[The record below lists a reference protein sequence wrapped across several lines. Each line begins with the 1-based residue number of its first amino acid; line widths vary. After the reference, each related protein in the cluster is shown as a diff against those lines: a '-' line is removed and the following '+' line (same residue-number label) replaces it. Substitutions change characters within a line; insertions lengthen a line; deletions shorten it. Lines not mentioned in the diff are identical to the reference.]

1 MRKVLVSVLLLA
13 VALTAFAGCSEED
26 ERSDLNLYSEASY
39 DNESRFVPNEEESK
53 ETSSSESNASGEEN
67 PGAESGESGEN
78 NDPLSGEFVVKDK
91 KYTFEGNDL
100 VIVNVEN
107 KTNKNYSVTIT
118 GTYLDKDGNV
128 LQTETQTFDQ
138 YYPGFSQ
145 YFLFEPKMQFDKFTY
160 TFDAKESHDPICLKG
175 IGLKYNG
182 IHENLMAIDVEMAKG
197 NYTKY
202 PTVLAGYSLEHTGT
216 TEVNVWVRWLL
227 VNENGNIL
235 FSFDRNVRFYPGDK
249 YENGE
254 TSYILYQTKDEE
266 LQYPEEWKTMQ
277 AIPVFIDYTTDMQH
291 LWPFQFPS

>member
-1 MRKVLVSVLLLA
+1 MKKFLALFLIATIVLTS
-13 VALTAFAGCSEED
+13 FAGCSEEG
-26 ERSDLNLYSEASY
+26 ESSDLNIYSEASY
-39 DNESRFVPNEEESK
+39 DNESRFVPEEESK
-53 ETSSSESNASGEEN
+53 EDSDTESGTNSEEN
-67 PGAESGESGEN
+67 SGAVGGVSGEN

-100 VIVNVEN
+100 VIVSVEN
-107 KTNKNYSVTIT
+107 KTNKNYSVAIT

-145 YFLFEPKMQFDKFTY
+145 YFLFEPKMQFEKFTY

-182 IHENLMAIDVEMAKG
+182 IREDLLPIDEEMAKG
-197 NYTKY
+197 DYTKY
-202 PTVLAGYSLEHTGT
+202 PTVLAGYSTEHTGT
-216 TEVNVWVRWLL
+216 AEANVWVRWLL
-227 VNENGNIL
+227 VNQNGEIL
-235 FSFDRNVRFYPGDK
+235 FSFDKKLRFYPGDK

-254 TSYILYQTKDEE
+254 THYELYQTKDEE

-277 AIPVFIDYTTDMQH
+277 AIPVFVDYTTDMQH
-291 LWPFQFPS
+291 LWPFQYPS

>member
-1 MRKVLVSVLLLA
+1 MRKVLVSVLLLT
-13 VALTAFAGCSEED
+13 VALTAFAGCSEEG

-53 ETSSSESNASGEEN
+53 EGSDSESNVSEEEN
-67 PGAESGESGEN
+67 SRSENSVSGESN
-78 NDPLSGEFVVKDK
+78 TPLSGEFVVKDK

-107 KTNKNYSVTIT
+107 QTNKNYSVTIT
-118 GTYLDKDGNV
+118 GTYLDKNGNV

-145 YFLFEPKMQFDKFTY
+145 YFLFEPGMAFDKFTY
-160 TFDAKESHDPICLKG
+160 TFDAEESHDPICLKG

-182 IHENLMAIDVEMAKG
+182 IKHSAGMIYEEIAKG

-202 PTVLAGYSLEHTGT
+202 PTILASYSGEHTGT
-216 TEVNVWVRWLL
+216 TEVNVWVKWLL
-227 VNENGNIL
+227 VNESGEIL

-254 TSYILYQTKDEE
+254 THYELHQTKDEKWKC
-266 LQYPEEWKTMQ
+266 PEEWETMQ

-291 LWPFQFPS
+291 LWPFQYPS

>member
-1 MRKVLVSVLLLA
+1 MKKFLA
-13 VALTAFAGCSEED
+13 LFLIVATALTAFVGCSEEG

-53 ETSSSESNASGEEN
+53 ESSDSESNVSDEEN
-67 PGAESGESGEN
+67 SRSENSVSGESN
-78 NDPLSGEFVVKDK
+78 TPLSGEFVVKDK

-107 KTNKNYSVTIT
+107 QTNKIYSVTIT
-118 GTYLDKDGNV
+118 GTYLDKNGNV

-182 IHENLMAIDVEMAKG
+182 IHETLAAIREEMAKG

-227 VNENGNIL
+227 VNENGEIL
-235 FSFDRNVRFYPGDK
+235 FSFDRNVRFYPGDN

-254 TSYILYQTKDEE
+254 THYILYQTTDEE

-291 LWPFQFPS
+291 LWPWQYPS